1 MNRTILASLT
11 SVALSFAAGSN
22 ILANPA
28 MSTEPAHAD
37 QQAPQVEK
45 MTAEK
50 LSPEVL
56 KACEE
61 KLAKIKEAGNSL
73 PPEKKVEFDSSLKHA
88 AIEIEDLNNPAHK
101 DAKKHLHAF
110 NGHIKFAEKIL
121 HQQENLQ
128 AKAKKEEDRQAKAQE
143 RKARAEERKAKA
155 EARAAAREQARKAK
169 KDAPKIEK
177 KLFDDS
183 KAPQD
188 RRIRQD
194 QADNGRSE
202 GASTQEPGTEARK
215 PLYS

>member
-28 MSTEPAHAD
+28 VPTEPALAD
-37 QQAPQVEK
+37 QKAPQVEK
-45 MTAEK
+45 MAAEK

-73 PPEKKVEFDSSLKHA
+73 PAEKKVEFDSSLKHA
-88 AIEIEDLNNPAHK
+88 TIEIEDLNNPAHT
-101 DAKKHLHAF
+101 DPKKHLHAF

-128 AKAKKEEDRQAKAQE
+128 AKAKKEEERQAKAQE

-169 KDAPKIEK
+169 KDTPQTEK
-177 KLFDDS
+177 KIFDESKDS
-183 KAPQD
+183 QD
-188 RRIRQD
+188 RRVRQD

-202 GASTQEPGTEARK
+202 GASTQEPGTEAKK
-215 PLYS
+215 PINS

>member
-28 MSTEPAHAD
+28 APTEPPHAD

-45 MTAEK
+45 LATEK

-73 PPEKKVEFDSSLKHA
+73 PTEKKVEFDSSLKHA

-101 DAKKHLHAF
+101 DSKKHLHAF

-121 HQQENLQ
+121 HQQEILQ
-128 AKAKKEEDRQAKAQE
+128 AKAKKEEERQAKAQE
-143 RKARAEERKAKA
+143 RKVRAEERKAKA

-177 KLFDDS
+177 KLLDDS

-215 PLYS
+215 PLNS